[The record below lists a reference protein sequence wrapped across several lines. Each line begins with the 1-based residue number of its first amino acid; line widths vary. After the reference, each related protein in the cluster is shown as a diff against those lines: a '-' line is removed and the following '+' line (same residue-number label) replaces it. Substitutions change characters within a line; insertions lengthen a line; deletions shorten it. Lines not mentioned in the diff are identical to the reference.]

1 MKSCWKLFPI
11 FWSFRTY
18 ALLLWHWQVIQVLSK
33 FDLEFLSWHFNKWS
47 YMFHIRESYLSTLHT
62 FHTAL
67 KSEIWDDCAKMTM
80 TGIIVYEKQWK
91 LHFRFEPPSYLQII
105 LTHVSFK
112 AFPVSVRQFLFVCS
126 GLRLFADPPL
136 VEDSPESSAE
146 QEQASSG
153 INDRRVSGAPARPP
167 IRDDGSLDYDG
178 TIFYFSL
185 FNVHVP
191 KEIWVRILYKVNKNV
206 SSWK

>member
-1 MKSCWKLFPI
+1 
-11 FWSFRTY
+11 
-18 ALLLWHWQVIQVLSK
+18 
-33 FDLEFLSWHFNKWS
+33 
-47 YMFHIRESYLSTLHT
+47 
-62 FHTAL
+62 
-67 KSEIWDDCAKMTM
+67 
-80 TGIIVYEKQWK
+80 
-91 LHFRFEPPSYLQII
+91 
-105 LTHVSFK
+105 
-112 AFPVSVRQFLFVCS
+112 
-126 GLRLFADPPL
+126 

-206 SSWK
+206 SS